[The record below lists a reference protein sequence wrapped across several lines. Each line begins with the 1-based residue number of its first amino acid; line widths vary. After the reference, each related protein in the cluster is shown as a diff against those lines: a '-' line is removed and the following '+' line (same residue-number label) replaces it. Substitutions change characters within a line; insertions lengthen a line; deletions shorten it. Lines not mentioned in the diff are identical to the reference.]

1 VSRIQEYFALF
12 DWDPVFNRSFTVYSI
27 LFRYTLP
34 VLGNS
39 WTHGTACIHR
49 TTWLSCVFVVF
60 GVSCTAACFGLF
72 LGTVDNH
79 GNMEITETVIF
90 VKCHECLD
98 FAKMPQFY
106 VFTRI
111 FCF

>member
-1 VSRIQEYFALF
+1 MSRIQEYFALF
-12 DWDPVFNRSFTVYSI
+12 DWDPVFNRSFTVYI
-27 LFRYTLP
+27 IQLYI
-34 VLGNS
+34 
-39 WTHGTACIHR
+39 ACARKKLDPWYSMH
-49 TTWLSCVFVVF
+49 TWLSCVFVVF